1 MPMLQRVWS
10 KTSEK
15 WIRCNWFE
23 CDKDGFEQFKMVVH
37 DHSKLIPCDHYLA
50 EHVNYI
56 FCSERHLNYY
66 VESPRNHFNL
76 PAGKKTVF

>member
-1 MPMLQRVWS
+1 MAHLKRVWS

-23 CDKDGFEQFKMVVH
+23 CDRNGYDNFKFIVH
-37 DHSKLIPCDHYLA
+37 DHSDLIPCSHRLA

-56 FCSERHLNYY
+56 FCCERHMEYY
-66 VESPRNHFNL
+66 VESPRNHWNL
-76 PAGKKTVF
+76 PAGKKNVQ